1 MGGKMTRLILIALA
15 ALGLAQSASALG
27 TEQDRGVKCSRA
39 NSALEKM
46 TCTDPRMME
55 YDSRIAGAYQRAL
68 EEWDGAI
75 APYVRRDQQA
85 WLRQF
90 RSIESPERG
99 IEAPCALD
107 DVECIRRF
115 MLQRANWIESGA
127 YRSSGVYRGPF
138 DMKLLLSPG
147 LGNRF
152 HLRFYDPVKMQHHVQ
167 LALDD
172 GDTAAMW
179 DGPDMMVARMG
190 DMYGN
195 PLPDGECILWLK
207 TAANSVTIAQA
218 GKCGGYSYVGHY
230 RRQVGDDLS
239 AYEVDLY

>member
-1 MGGKMTRLILIALA
+1 MTRVVLFALA
-15 ALGLAQSASALG
+15 VLAIVHSAQARG
-27 TEQDRGVKCSRA
+27 TEQDRGIECSRA
-39 NSALEKM
+39 DSALEKM
-46 TCTDPRMME
+46 TCTDPKLME

-85 WLRQF
+85 WVRQF
-90 RSIESPERG
+90 RAIENSEG
-99 IEAPCALD
+99 EIEAPCPLD
-107 DVECIRRF
+107 DIECIRRF
-115 MLQRANWIESGA
+115 MLQRVDAIESGA

-147 LGNRF
+147 LANRF
-152 HLRFYDPVKMQHHVQ
+152 HLRFYDPVKMQHHIQ

-172 GDTAAMW
+172 TDSAAMW
-179 DGPDMMVARMG
+179 DGPDTMVARMG

-195 PLPDGECILWLK
+195 PLPDGECTLWLK
-207 TAANSVTIAQA
+207 TTPNAVTIAQA

-230 RRQVGDDLS
+230 RRQVDDDLS